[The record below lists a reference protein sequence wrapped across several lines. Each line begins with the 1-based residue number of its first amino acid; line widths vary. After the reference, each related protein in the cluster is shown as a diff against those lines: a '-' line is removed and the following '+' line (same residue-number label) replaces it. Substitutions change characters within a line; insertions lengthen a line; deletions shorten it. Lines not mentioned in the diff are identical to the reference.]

1 MSNPPYPSL
10 EELIE
15 HARRNEAIARKLFD
29 IEIEVMNL
37 QETGAFLERL
47 TDLVRQ
53 RFALDEVWVVLTDIE
68 SNQRLSDVVRE
79 QGALVTLVSMSTVDY
94 MRLTQNARSPILMDQ
109 PATLKR
115 LIPEHL
121 RNKLGSLAVLP
132 LLMENRVIGA
142 LMLGTRDASRYQPG
156 MDSFFLHQLA
166 IKASVGLD
174 GVWAREQLRRLAT
187 RDPLTGLRNRRE
199 MEELL
204 KQEMSRARR
213 YGQPLS
219 LVFIDC
225 DDFKKVNDRWGHDCG
240 DAYLRHLAR
249 HLGDLLRKD
258 DTVFRFA
265 GDEFVVL
272 LPNQP
277 LSRAQAIAERMLD
290 QFDDT
295 PLEYGD
301 NLIPVRFS
309 YGVAS
314 LEDNAMVEPEQ
325 LLRQAD
331 QRLYEMKRTHKL
343 VNITEEPL
351 PAGFDEV
358 P

>member
-1 MSNPPYPSL
+1 MSNPSYPRL

-37 QETGAFLERL
+37 QETGAYLERL
-47 TDLVRQ
+47 TDMVRQ
-53 RFALDEVWVVLTDIE
+53 RFTLDEVWLVLTDIE
-68 SNQRLSDVVRE
+68 SNQRLSEVVRE
-79 QGALVTLVSMSTVDY
+79 QGALVTIVSMPTVDY
-94 MRLTQNARSPILMDQ
+94 MRQTQNARTPILLDQ
-109 PATLKR
+109 PSVLKR
-115 LIPEHL
+115 LVPEHL
-121 RNKLGSLAVLP
+121 RKKLGSMAVLP

-142 LMLGTRDASRYQPG
+142 MVLGTRDKARYQPG

-225 DDFKKVNDRWGHDCG
+225 DDFKAVNDRWGHDCG
-240 DAYLRHLAR
+240 DAYLCHLAR

-258 DTVFRFA
+258 DTIFRFA
-265 GDEFVVL
+265 GDEFIVL

-277 LSRAQAIAERMLD
+277 QSRALSIAERMLD
-290 QFDDT
+290 YFEET
-295 PLEYGD
+295 PFQYGD
-301 NLIPVRFS
+301 NPVFVRFS

-314 LEDNAMVEPEQ
+314 LEDNTLLEPER

-331 QRLYEMKRTHKL
+331 QRLYEMKRERKL
-343 VNITEEPL
+343 MGAAPL
-351 PAGFDEV
+351 PSE
-358 P
+358 